1 MAYHRQFNPLNAELN
16 PICHLLALLGGAT
29 IVVVSRLRVK
39 YTRGEDDVGVPPSL
53 SVRETLL
60 DKQYSESYEAARTN
74 LVSARGTRKKSY
86 KILVVRI
93 TQNKNR

>member
-1 MAYHRQFNPLNAELN
+1 MNFLGFGFPAHIDSTMAYHRQF
-16 PICHLLALLGGAT
+16 
-29 IVVVSRLRVK
+29 K
-39 YTRGEDDVGVPPSL
+39 YTRGEDDGGVPPSL

-93 TQNKNR
+93 TQNENR